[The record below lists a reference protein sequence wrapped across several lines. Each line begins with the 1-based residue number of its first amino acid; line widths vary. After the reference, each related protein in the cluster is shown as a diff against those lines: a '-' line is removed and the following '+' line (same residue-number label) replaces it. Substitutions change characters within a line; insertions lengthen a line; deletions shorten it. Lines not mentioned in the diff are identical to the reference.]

1 MEQKHILDYLDE
13 TRGKRELKSLFQ
25 IVMDEVL
32 KELKLEGTY
41 EVSLSLVSKEKI
53 HELNKKYR
61 NIDRPTDV
69 LTFAFQEADVLFDEP
84 LVDLGSILISPE
96 IAKAQAKEYHHPYYR
111 ELAFLFIQG
120 LLHSLG
126 YDHMEE
132 KEAEEMYRIQNEIL
146 NSFNYDFKDL

>member
-32 KELKLEGTY
+32 KELKLEGAY

-69 LTFAFQEADVLFDEP
+69 LT
-84 LVDLGSILISPE
+84 
-96 IAKAQAKEYHHPYYR
+96 
-111 ELAFLFIQG
+111 
-120 LLHSLG
+120 
-126 YDHMEE
+126 
-132 KEAEEMYRIQNEIL
+132 
-146 NSFNYDFKDL
+146 